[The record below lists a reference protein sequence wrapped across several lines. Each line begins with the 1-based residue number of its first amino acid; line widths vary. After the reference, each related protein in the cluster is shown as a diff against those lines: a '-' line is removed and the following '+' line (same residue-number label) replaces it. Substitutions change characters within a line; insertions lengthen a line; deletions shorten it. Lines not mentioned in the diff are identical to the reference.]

1 MRFERV
7 SARDL
12 TRIFAMEKIL
22 RGAKRYA
29 FALLL
34 LLLGA
39 KDWISKIYVTLLLV
53 ERPIDLSFSSVT
65 LYKSRDYD

>member
-12 TRIFAMEKIL
+12 TRIFAMEKNIESVSF
-22 RGAKRYA
+22 YA
-29 FALLL
+29 APLASRREGLDFEKFMFPSSSS
-34 LLLGA
+34 
-39 KDWISKIYVTLLLV
+39 KD
-53 ERPIDLSFSSVT
+53 RNDLSFSSVT